1 MSDTICRHLLIS
13 GRVQGVG
20 FRMNTL
26 HQANRLGVHGW
37 VRNLPDDRVEVLAW
51 GDRQPMDQFIAWCR
65 RGPIHARV
73 DNVDVSDGAPDPK
86 LNGFVVR

>member
-1 MSDTICRHLLIS
+1 MSEIICRHLLIS

-37 VRNLPDDRVEVLAW
+37 ARNLPDDRVEVLAW
-51 GDRQPMDQFIAWCR
+51 GDRPAMNQFIAWCR

-73 DNVDVSDGAPDPK
+73 DTVDIDDGTPDPN

>member
-1 MSDTICRHLLIS
+1 MSETICRHLLIS

-20 FRMNTL
+20 FRMSTL

-51 GDRQPMDQFIAWCR
+51 GDRSTMDQFIAWCR
-65 RGPIHARV
+65 RGPLHARV
-73 DNVDVSDGAPDPK
+73 DNVDVSDGTPDPK

>member
-1 MSDTICRHLLIS
+1 MNETICRHLLIS

-51 GDRQPMDQFIAWCR
+51 GGQQAMDQFIAWCR

-73 DNVDVSDGAPDPK
+73 ANVDIGDGVPDPK
-86 LNGFVVR
+86 LSSFVVR